1 MSLER
6 SFIGYSFPSNFK
18 TGLPESFAFSLMD
31 FSFNKLIK
39 NQTVYLEF
47 IPTNQYQLTC
57 TKIIIQNKEKST
69 NINSTDLRKIN
80 IHNLIKTSIKL
91 IDKNIDLDKKTYKK
105 NSPVYDP
112 VLTSKDLI
120 KKINTKE
127 YNNRSDLLA
136 IYSLFYINTERE
148 YGENISRKI
157 SEKIKYKESYV
168 KNLTK
173 ECFTKGYLKSSKKGI
188 AGGTL
193 TTKSLKI
200 LTSL

>member
-1 MSLER
+1 M
-6 SFIGYSFPSNFK
+6 P
-18 TGLPESFAFSLMD
+18 
-31 FSFNKLIK
+31 IK
-39 NQTVYLEF
+39 RL
-47 IPTNQYQLTC
+47 
-57 TKIIIQNKEKST
+57 KIINNSKST

-80 IHNLIKTSIKL
+80 IHNLVKTSIKL

-105 NSPVYDP
+105 NSPIYDP
-112 VLTSKDLI
+112 IYTSKDLI
-120 KKINTKE
+120 KKINKKQ

-136 IYSLFYINTERE
+136 IYSLFYLNTERE

-157 SEKIKYKESYV
+157 SEKINYKESYV

-173 ECFTKGYLKSSKKGI
+173 ECFTKGFLKSSKKGL

-193 TTKSLKI
+193 TKKSLKI

>member
-1 MSLER
+1 MNICFNKYMSKTTDVIFEPNK
-6 SFIGYSFPSNFK
+6 IVVTFK
-18 TGLPESFAFSLMD
+18 
-31 FSFNKLIK
+31 KLIK
-39 NQTVYLEF
+39 NQNVRLEF
-47 IPTNQYQLTC
+47 IPINQYQLTC
-57 TKIIIQNKEKST
+57 NKIVIENKEKT
-69 NINSTDLRKIN
+69 NNINSTDLRKIN
-80 IHNLIKTSIKL
+80 IHNLVKTSIKL

-105 NSPVYDP
+105 NSPIYDP
-112 VLTSKDLI
+112 ILTSNDLI
-120 KKINTKE
+120 KKINKKQ

-136 IYSLFYINTERE
+136 IYSLLYINTERE

-173 ECFTKGYLKSSKKGI
+173 ECFTKGYLKSSKKGL

-193 TTKSLKI
+193 TKKSLKI

>member
-1 MSLER
+1 MSKTTDVIFEKDKIVV
-6 SFIGYSFPSNFK
+6 SFK
-18 TGLPESFAFSLMD
+18 
-31 FSFNKLIK
+31 KLIK
-39 NQTVYLEF
+39 NQNVHLEF
-47 IPTNQYQLTC
+47 IPINQYQLTC
-57 TKIIIQNKEKST
+57 NKIVIENKEKST

-80 IHNLIKTSIKL
+80 IHNLVKTSIKL

-120 KKINTKE
+120 KKINKKQ

-136 IYSLFYINTERE
+136 IYSLFYLNTERE

-173 ECFTKGYLKSSKKGI
+173 ECFTKGFLKSSKKGL
-188 AGGTL
+188 AGGIL

-200 LTSL
+200 LTFL

>member
-1 MSLER
+1 M
-6 SFIGYSFPSNFK
+6 GK
-18 TGLPESFAFSLMD
+18 TTDVIFEQNKIVV
-31 FSFNKLIK
+31 SFNKLIK
-39 NQTVYLEF
+39 NQNVYLEF
-47 IPTNQYQLTC
+47 IQINQYQLTC
-57 TKIIIQNKEKST
+57 NKIIIQNKEKTT

-105 NSPVYDP
+105 NSPIYDP
-112 VLTSKDLI
+112 ILTSKDLI
-120 KKINTKE
+120 KKINKKE
-127 YNNRSDLLA
+127 YKIRSDLLA
-136 IYSLFYINTERE
+136 IYSLLYVNTERE

-168 KNLTK
+168 KSLTK
-173 ECFTKGYLKSSKKGI
+173 ECFTKGYLKSSKRGL

>member
-1 MSLER
+1 MSRPKPTVLLE
-6 SFIGYSFPSNFK
+6 N
-18 TGLPESFAFSLMD
+18 
-31 FSFNKLIK
+31 
-39 NQTVYLEF
+39 V
-47 IPTNQYQLTC
+47 
-57 TKIIIQNKEKST
+57 
-69 NINSTDLRKIN
+69 
-80 IHNLIKTSIKL
+80 
-91 IDKNIDLDKKTYKK
+91 DKKTYKK
-105 NSPVYDP
+105 NSPGYDP

-120 KKINTKE
+120 KKINKKQ

-136 IYSLFYINTERE
+136 IYSLFYLNTERE

-173 ECFTKGYLKSSKKGI
+173 ECFTKGFLKSSKKGL
-188 AGGTL
+188 AGGIL

>member
-1 MSLER
+1 MS
-6 SFIGYSFPSNFK
+6 K
-18 TGLPESFAFSLMD
+18 TTEIELKKNNIVVSHKSI
-31 FSFNKLIK
+31 IK
-39 NQTVYLEF
+39 NQIVHLEF
-47 IPTNQYQLTC
+47 LPINKYQLICNKITIENKS
-57 TKIIIQNKEKST
+57 KII
-69 NINSTDLRKIN
+69 NINSTDFRKIN
-80 IHNLIKTSIKL
+80 IHNLVKTSIKL

-105 NSPVYDP
+105 NSPIYDP
-112 VLTSKDLI
+112 ILTTKDLI
-120 KKINTKE
+120 KKINKKE

-173 ECFTKGYLKSSKKGI
+173 ECFTKGYLKSSKKGL